1 MAKKYDLE
9 FLDCIQR
16 LACENAYPNL
26 FSFRRNLRKKADRAK
41 KTRIFCHFQKRGEND
56 GFLALAAL
64 FSDFVKIKKME
75 Q

>member
-1 MAKKYDLE
+1 M
-9 FLDCIQR
+9 IQVTG
-16 LACENAYPNL
+16 PNL